1 MDNRVAKTKI
11 STLRRK
17 LRVRKKLKG
26 NAERPRLC
34 INKSNKHLF
43 VQLINDEEGKTI
55 LGLGTVGKEF
65 KGSNLAK
72 KSKDAAKHLG
82 QLIAKKAQENKIDKI
97 VFDRGSC
104 KYHGVLAV
112 FAEAAREAGLKF

>member
-11 STLRRK
+11 STERRK
-17 LRVRKKLKG
+17 HRIRKKVRG
-26 NAERPRLC
+26 SQDRPRLC

-43 VQLINDEEGKTI
+43 VQLINDEDHKTI
-55 LGLGTVGKEF
+55 LGIGTLGKEL
-65 KGSNLAK
+65 KGSKLAR

-82 QLIAKKAQENKIDKI
+82 ELVAKKAKENQVEKV

-104 KYHGVLAV
+104 KYHGILAV
-112 FAEAAREAGLKF
+112 FAEAARDAGLKF